1 MNTRNKPHRQ
11 IYNRQQLNKQILKN
25 RQIVAPR
32 KQKKLNIAQDIV
44 KEIEKEE
51 NKIDIEENKE
61 GEKAGEE
68 EKSVK
73 EEKEQEAKYMSVR
86 SYIRFMMLKRLRFA
100 STVN

>member
-44 KEIEKEE
+44 KEIEKE
-51 NKIDIEENKE
+51 
-61 GEKAGEE
+61 
-68 EKSVK
+68 
-73 EEKEQEAKYMSVR
+73 
-86 SYIRFMMLKRLRFA
+86 
-100 STVN
+100 